1 MKNIQYK
8 NRKGKITRDKYLSYQ
23 ERATTSVFRQWYCSI
38 RVFVYI
44 VRNLFKIHSKK
55 SCWDWCALPVCIP
68 QAHCFYCLWG
78 TLKLFIVI
86 CSWTAR
92 AAPLWKQE
100 KLKTSL
106 LILKNIFLVTWVGT
120 FSFSN
125 CSLWLI
131 WCCWKLF
138 LKIHN
143 LSQSFC
149 LPCSSAVFC
158 VRSEPISDCGSAKFF
173 SPLQPTSAMQ
183 AAAEF
188 FEGRV
193 LMGKAYFHSLPS
205 FSLKSPH

>member
-1 MKNIQYK
+1 MCTSSMYPPSPLFLLSV
-8 NRKGKITRDKYLSYQ
+8 RDSEALH
-23 ERATTSVFRQWYCSI
+23 CHLLL
-38 RVFVYI
+38 
-44 VRNLFKIHSKK
+44 NCK
-55 SCWDWCALPVCIP
+55 SST
-68 QAHCFYCLWG
+68 Q
-78 TLKLFIVI
+78 
-86 CSWTAR
+86 
-92 AAPLWKQE
+92 QE

-149 LPCSSAVFC
+149 LPCSPAVFC
-158 VRSEPISDCGSAKFF
+158 VRSEPISDCGSAEFF
-173 SPLQPTSAMQ
+173 SLLQPTSAMQ
-183 AAAEF
+183 QNFLRDEF
-188 FEGRV
+188 WWE
-193 LMGKAYFHSLPS
+193 KAYFHSLPS